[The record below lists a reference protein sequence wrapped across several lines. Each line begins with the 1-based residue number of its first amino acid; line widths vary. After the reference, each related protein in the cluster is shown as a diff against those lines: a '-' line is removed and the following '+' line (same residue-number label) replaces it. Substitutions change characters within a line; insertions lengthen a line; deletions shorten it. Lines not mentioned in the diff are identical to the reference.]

1 MKDSFVIYTKFEEQI
16 SLLSDAQAGVLFRA
30 LMCYQMDK
38 EMPKMDGMTNMLFTI
53 IRQQIDFDNE
63 KYQAVCERN
72 KNNGSGGGRPS
83 KSLENKGNKP
93 KKPSGLFG
101 LEKNEVGFSEN
112 PTKPK
117 KPDTD
122 TDTDTDIY
130 TPLYPPTGGKTQKN
144 PVDLFFEK
152 YPKYAKG
159 RCDSLTSHMDFEALL
174 NAFEK
179 SSYCRKLMSFSQVL
193 RDYEAIIRG
202 DYEDKQSADAIKLQ
216 GFEKR
221 AERERWY
228 AERKA
233 KAENQAESILKTFLK
248 DEEFKQCHKR
258 LRELPLE
265 IAKAEVQTAKGD
277 VKAKKT
283 LTKLVQEESRLR
295 LQCRGIIERNG
306 MQEEDLQP
314 KWHCR
319 KCEDTGFLK
328 NGKACDCYEKAGGL

>member
-101 LEKNEVGFSEN
+101 LEKNEVGFSQN

-144 PVDLFFEK
+144 PADLFFEK

-159 RCDSLTSHMDFEALL
+159 RCDSLTAHMDFEALL
-174 NAFEK
+174 EAFGK
-179 SSYCRKLMSFSQVL
+179 SSYCRKLMSFSQVVA
-193 RDYEAIIRG
+193 DYQAIIRG
-202 DYEDKQSADAIKLQ
+202 DYVDKQTSTATTLAGIEAK
-216 GFEKR
+216 

-228 AERKA
+228 SERRA
-233 KAENQAESILKTFLK
+233 KAEREAEAVLKVFMQDETFRSI
-248 DEEFKQCHKR
+248 HKR
-258 LRELPLE
+258 LHELQGE
-265 IAKAEVQTAKGD
+265 IGRTGAKAQMGD
-277 VKAKKT
+277 DKAVKQLVK
-283 LTKLVQEESRLR
+283 LTQEQSRLT
-295 LQCRGIIERNG
+295 LQYRGILERNG
-306 MQEEDLQP
+306 KTEEDLLP
-314 KWHCR
+314 KWHCK
-319 KCEDTGFLK
+319 KCKDTGWK
-328 NGKACDCYEKAGGL
+328 EDDTACDCYEKESV